1 MSGWRRC
8 IATTDLR
15 ALLLALALALALTA
29 PAAAQPV
36 PPPQPLSLAPGFAPV
51 GPLDCEATAPPD
63 PRLCAQPA
71 LRDLAQRVI
80 AATNARGETLQ
91 DGMRRFELREAH
103 RALWARLAACGGDAC
118 LREGL
123 EARLAALR

>member
-15 ALLLALALALALTA
+15 VALCVLALVA

-51 GPLDCEATAPPD
+51 APLGCRSIHPPD
-63 PRLCAQPA
+63 ARLCAAPL
-71 LRDLAQRVI
+71 LREPGGRVI
-80 AATNARGETLQ
+80 ARTNERGHALQ
-91 DGMRRFELREAH
+91 DGMHRQRLREAH
-103 RALWARLAACGGDAC
+103 AASWSRLATCGDDACLTERLNARLAE
-118 LREGL
+118 LR
-123 EARLAALR
+123 

>member
-15 ALLLALALALALTA
+15 ALILVLALTA

-51 GPLDCEATAPPD
+51 GPLECGSINLPD
-63 PRLCAQPA
+63 VRLCAIPP
-71 LRDLAQRVI
+71 LRERAGRVI
-80 AATNARGETLQ
+80 ARTNELGHALQ
-91 DGMRRFELREAH
+91 DGMHRQRLREAH
-103 RALWARLAACGGDAC
+103 AAFWSGLATCADDACLTERLNARLAE
-118 LREGL
+118 LR
-123 EARLAALR
+123 